1 MSKSDLVTVAT
12 SKARTCYVA
21 AHINSDLQAI
31 EELLLE
37 RQLQPMVS
45 ADLSSTAT
53 TFLEGVIYAIS
64 NADLFLAVLSSKQQ
78 NDNIYIELG
87 IAIAKG
93 RRILILAPLD
103 VPVMLDIAE
112 IPAIRTDVTNRNAI
126 SFMLDQVLA
135 APPRKYRPHSPVP
148 ATQKGQP
155 IGELANELLEELEV
169 SGEDVREDKIVQLVM
184 LALQNSGNS
193 TLEHN
198 PLLADGKPDRRADL
212 IVWSDE
218 LGPWI
223 GNPLIIEVKRTLKE
237 PRSAV
242 EQVLGYLQI
251 SQTRS
256 ALILYANK
264 AASIANLSS
273 ISPPNVFFLDVHELL
288 TAMRTKSFAK
298 VMIDLRNR
306 LVHGNDVL

>member
-1 MSKSDLVTVAT
+1 MSESELVTEAT
-12 SKARTCYVA
+12 SKVRTCYVA

-37 RQLQPMVS
+37 RQLRPMVS
-45 ADLSSTAT
+45 ADLSATAST
-53 TFLEGVIYAIS
+53 FIGGVVDAIS

-78 NDNIYIELG
+78 NDNIFIELG
-87 IAIAKG
+87 IAIAQE
-93 RRILILAPLD
+93 RRILILAPPD

-112 IPAIRTDVTNRNAI
+112 IPTIRTDVTNRNAI
-126 SFMLDQVLA
+126 SLMLDQVLA
-135 APPRKYRPHSPVP
+135 APPRKYRPHSPVSP
-148 ATQKGQP
+148 TQKGQP
-155 IGELANELLEELEV
+155 IGDLADELLEKLEA
-169 SGEDVREDKIVQLVM
+169 SGEHVHEDKLVQLVM

-193 TLEHN
+193 TIEN
-198 PLLADGKPDRRADL
+198 TLLYAEGKPDRGADL

-242 EQVLGYLQI
+242 EQVLSYLQL

-264 AASIANLSS
+264 AASIGNLAS
-273 ISPPNVFFLDVHELL
+273 ISPPNIFFLGIHELL
-288 TAMRTKSFAK
+288 AAMRTTSFAK
-298 VMIDLRNR
+298 IMIDLRNR
-306 LVHGNDVL
+306 RVHGVDAL